1 MAILG
6 FTFVLGLLG
15 PIFWTKGPQN
25 REVVTERRVF
35 WRETVG
41 SLSLFSRHI
50 WPSFLRIQISQK
62 LTQSERERKLG
73 FLNPTQK
80 KKKKKMEAFGG
91 YFVDEKAVRVETIFL
106 DFLRR
111 FLLSLFQLWNFQF
124 LKNFVFLCVY
134 IYIYLC
140 IFCEICGRNFS
151 FRVGNNAAEPYYE
164 AEIEA
169 MRGSESSTMFIDFS
183 HVMQFNNLLQ
193 KAISDEYLR
202 FEPYLKNACKRFVM
216 EQRPTFIADDNPNKD
231 INIAFFNLPI
241 TKRYNFF

>member
-1 MAILG
+1 M
-6 FTFVLGLLG
+6 
-15 PIFWTKGPQN
+15 K
-25 REVVTERRVF
+25 
-35 WRETVG
+35 
-41 SLSLFSRHI
+41 FS
-50 WPSFLRIQISQK
+50 
-62 LTQSERERKLG
+62 
-73 FLNPTQK
+73 N
-80 KKKKKMEAFGG
+80 
-91 YFVDEKAVRVETIFL
+91 
-106 DFLRR
+106 
-111 FLLSLFQLWNFQF
+111 F
-124 LKNFVFLCVY
+124 LKNFVCFFFVY
-134 IYIYLC
+134 IH
-140 IFCEICGRNFS
+140 ICVFVCVFFLVLIVKFVDGISS

-241 TKRYNFF
+241 TKRYFFFLNV

>member
-1 MAILG
+1 MNSSN
-6 FTFVLGLLG
+6 F
-15 PIFWTKGPQN
+15 
-25 REVVTERRVF
+25 
-35 WRETVG
+35 
-41 SLSLFSRHI
+41 
-50 WPSFLRIQISQK
+50 
-62 LTQSERERKLG
+62 
-73 FLNPTQK
+73 
-80 KKKKKMEAFGG
+80 
-91 YFVDEKAVRVETIFL
+91 EKFC
-106 DFLRR
+106 
-111 FLLSLFQLWNFQF
+111 
-124 LKNFVFLCVY
+124 VFLCVY
-134 IYIYLC
+134 IYIY
-140 IFCEICGRNFS
+140 IYIFVFFCEICGWNFS

-241 TKRYNFF
+241 TKRYNFFYKSFKCLIKFFFLK

>member
-1 MAILG
+1 M
-6 FTFVLGLLG
+6 
-15 PIFWTKGPQN
+15 K
-25 REVVTERRVF
+25 
-35 WRETVG
+35 
-41 SLSLFSRHI
+41 FS
-50 WPSFLRIQISQK
+50 
-62 LTQSERERKLG
+62 
-73 FLNPTQK
+73 N
-80 KKKKKMEAFGG
+80 
-91 YFVDEKAVRVETIFL
+91 
-106 DFLRR
+106 
-111 FLLSLFQLWNFQF
+111 F
-124 LKNFVFLCVY
+124 LKNFVCFFSY
-134 IYIYLC
+134 IYISVYLC
-140 IFCEICGRNFS
+140 VCVFLVLIVKFVDGISS

-241 TKRYNFF
+241 TKRYNFFFKIFKCLIIILFF